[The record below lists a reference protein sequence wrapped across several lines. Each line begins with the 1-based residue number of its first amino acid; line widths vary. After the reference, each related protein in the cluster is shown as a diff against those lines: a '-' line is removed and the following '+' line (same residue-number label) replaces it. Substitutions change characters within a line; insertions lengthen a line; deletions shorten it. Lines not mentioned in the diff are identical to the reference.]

1 MSDSLYY
8 TLHSTLMIEE
18 DLVFISKDI
27 HIVIERVTNATIILL
42 SQNKLL
48 LVI

>member
-8 TLHSTLMIEE
+8 TLHSTLMIE